1 MRCKIL
7 VVDDEVQIGVCLR
20 RVLKGCEV
28 QHASTGAQA
37 LAMLTDG
44 GRYGVIFVDVGL
56 PDMTGA
62 QLVESFRRLDPDQA
76 KRIVFITGGDTDAIH
91 RQFPQYPVIAKPFDV
106 HGVRSVVE
114 AGSGQRAA

>member
-1 MRCKIL
+1 M
-7 VVDDEVQIGVCLR
+7 VDDEVQIGVCLR
-20 RVLKGCEV
+20 R
-28 QHASTGAQA
+28 
-37 LAMLTDG
+37 
-44 GRYGVIFVDVGL
+44 VGL

-76 KRIVFITGGDTDAIH
+76 KRIVFITGGDTDAIR
-91 RQFPQYPVIAKPFDV
+91 RQFPQYPVIAEPFEV